1 MLDIK
6 VIRENPERVKAA
18 VKSRNGNLDAEVDE
32 LIAIDAERRALQQ
45 ENDKLKQQQNE
56 ASKQIP
62 QIKKAGGDAS
72 EIFAKM
78 GEIKTQ
84 VKANDEKLASLA
96 DRQKQIVLGI
106 DPPYCFH
113 ALRHY
118 SASYLH
124 AQGIPD
130 AYIMARGGW
139 ATPAVMQKVYR
150 HALKDKVAGME
161 EKAVAA
167 FQFPFQSE

>member
-62 QIKKAGGDAS
+62 QIKKAGETPPRSSPRWARS
-72 EIFAKM
+72 RPRSRR
-78 GEIKTQ
+78 TTRS
-84 VKANDEKLASLA
+84 SLP
-96 DRQKQIVLGI
+96 R
-106 DPPYCFH
+106 
-113 ALRHY
+113 
-118 SASYLH
+118 
-124 AQGIPD
+124 
-130 AYIMARGGW
+130 
-139 ATPAVMQKVYR
+139 
-150 HALKDKVAGME
+150 
-161 EKAVAA
+161 
-167 FQFPFQSE
+167 

>member
-45 ENDKLKQQQNE
+45 ENDKLNQQQNE

-96 DRQKQIVLGI
+96 ELL
-106 DPPYCFH
+106 PYKPH
-113 ALRHY
+113 A
-118 SASYLH
+118 
-124 AQGIPD
+124 
-130 AYIMARGGW
+130 
-139 ATPAVMQKVYR
+139 
-150 HALKDKVAGME
+150 
-161 EKAVAA
+161 
-167 FQFPFQSE
+167 